1 MKTLC
6 LTLGFLAIY
15 LGIAQGQNCSNPL
28 QVATYNTLQIAF
40 APYKNRRLDGA
51 IDYFQKHELDLS
63 VLCLQELWDVDQRN
77 EVIND
82 LKSRYPYSYA
92 ANPIATNCAGGCSSA
107 ELKSIRDCI
116 DENDCSLLSSNLDE
130 CANSYCRAQ
139 LQSVGAACVTCLQS
153 GESVLDIFRNLDNC
167 LSNDAIPANQTCFA
181 YEGQNDN
188 LILSTIPFEATDTLY
203 FSESPI
209 TVSAALY
216 ARLSTS
222 IGTTHVFCT
231 HLLPA
236 DLPLFTFEQAINTN
250 QTNELLNWVNTKVTN
265 TSEPILLLGD
275 FNHGPNEWPENSDAL
290 INQGYISAYIQAGNT
305 NCTYCGSNPLA
316 QGSDDLIID
325 HIYLRNAYQVSTERF
340 ATYDDYNLES
350 IDIPF
355 IDFDRIPISDHYG
368 VRASVCNGPTP
379 SGAVL
384 ASNVRVTDTDYI
396 PGRENSGVIVGFSLL
411 LIFVLL

>member
-1 MKTLC
+1 
-6 LTLGFLAIY
+6 
-15 LGIAQGQNCSNPL
+15 
-28 QVATYNTLQIAF
+28 
-40 APYKNRRLDGA
+40 
-51 IDYFQKHELDLS
+51 
-63 VLCLQELWDVDQRN
+63 
-77 EVIND
+77 
-82 LKSRYPYSYA
+82 
-92 ANPIATNCAGGCSSA
+92 
-107 ELKSIRDCI
+107 
-116 DENDCSLLSSNLDE
+116 
-130 CANSYCRAQ
+130 
-139 LQSVGAACVTCLQS
+139 
-153 GESVLDIFRNLDNC
+153 VLDIFRNLDNC